1 MKASVK
7 NNADKKLKGVGSG
20 SSYFPTA
27 CTKTIRF
34 FKFLMTRKIPIHF
47 FKNSP
52 YKKQKEKEKRNQDIL
67 SKSVSFCSDDYI

>member
-47 FKNSP
+47 F
-52 YKKQKEKEKRNQDIL
+52 
-67 SKSVSFCSDDYI
+67 